1 MDELMLM
8 NV

>member
-1 MDELMLM
+1 MLM